1 MNGKYVILCNEQG
14 GILNDPVLLRIA
26 EDEFWFSLS
35 DSNIEW
41 WLRGV
46 NCKGNFRVSIAE
58 IDVCP
63 VEIQRPKSVDL
74 MVDLVD
80 ESVCELPYYGLTEA
94 KIGGRDVVISQLGFT
109 GEKGYEIYL
118 RDATYYAADMWNA
131 VLAAGYRH
139 NLMIT
144 ALARHRRIAAGI
156 LSCGQEID
164 QETLPL
170 QCNLAYQVPRKK
182 TAPYI
187 GKERLEQVRSEIEA
201 GRYPFKNIMVGL
213 TLGGLPITDCAGL
226 LACIRAGRRNP
237 RRLHDLAL
245 VFAQHV
251 ARCGPPIFGQHESK
265 AGDRVMLRA
274 SQPSTAGL
282 DEDPRQPQL
291 YGSTAW
297 PGEALSRPQEGALRD
312 IYRCLRVAHNPVGQV
327 VYQALVGPDKL
338 VEGSFLVTAA
348 SMNRGRFWRFLTHP
362 SHQ

>member
-1 MNGKYVILCNEQG
+1 MNGKYVIMCNEQG

-46 NCKGNFRVSIAE
+46 NCKGDFRVSIAE

-63 VEIQRPKSVDL
+63 VEIQGPKSVDL

-80 ESVCELPYYGLTEA
+80 EFVCELPYCGLTEA
-94 KIGGRDVVISQLGFT
+94 KIGSRDVVISQLGFT

-144 ALARHRRIAAGI
+144 APAHHRRIGAGI
-156 LSCGQEID
+156 LSCGQDID
-164 QETLPL
+164 QETLPF

-245 VFAQHV
+245 VFARAPDQHRSGLCSGFLERDRHRAEGLAAGDV
-251 ARCGPPIFGQHESK
+251 LRRARPTRRCPGCGGAIPAVGQSER
-265 AGDRVMLRA
+265 AGDRQGGWA
-274 SQPSTAGL
+274 
-282 DEDPRQPQL
+282 
-291 YGSTAW
+291 
-297 PGEALSRPQEGALRD
+297 
-312 IYRCLRVAHNPVGQV
+312 
-327 VYQALVGPDKL
+327 
-338 VEGSFLVTAA
+338 
-348 SMNRGRFWRFLTHP
+348 
-362 SHQ
+362 